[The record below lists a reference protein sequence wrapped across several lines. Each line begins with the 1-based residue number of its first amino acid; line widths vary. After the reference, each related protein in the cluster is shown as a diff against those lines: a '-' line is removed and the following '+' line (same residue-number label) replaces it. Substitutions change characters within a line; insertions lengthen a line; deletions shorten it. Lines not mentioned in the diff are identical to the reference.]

1 MKVKNKKR
9 LIIFSTLYIVGYL
22 YFCIFGGINYG
33 MKISD
38 NPALDIMIRFSGFP
52 VGVRNLSLVIF
63 IWIILSFF
71 LVLSILWQTDLA
83 GQKLNRTALICLGIN
98 LLFTCLSRDI
108 VESIVSG
115 VAEGLFTMLIIVAVL
130 FAIVGVAIG
139 ITYFVQKKN
148 GVLNS
153 YEAFS
158 DIMTEDE
165 FEQWQKRKN
174 KIK

>member
-1 MKVKNKKR
+1 MIHTNPQHPE
-9 LIIFSTLYIVGYL
+9 LIVAFRWRAVYKYYFYI
-22 YFCIFGGINYG
+22 
-33 MKISD
+33 
-38 NPALDIMIRFSGFP
+38 IRG
-52 VGVRNLSLVIF
+52 
-63 IWIILSFF
+63 
-71 LVLSILWQTDLA
+71 
-83 GQKLNRTALICLGIN
+83 
-98 LLFTCLSRDI
+98 I

-165 FEQWQKRKN
+165 FERWQKRKN

>member
-38 NPALDIMIRFSGFP
+38 NPALDIMIRSSGFP

-71 LVLSILWQTDLA
+71 MVLSILWQTDLA

-98 LLFTCLSRDI
+98 LLFTCLSRGI

-115 VAEGLFTMLIIVAVL
+115 VAGTFYNADNCCCSLCYRWCRYRNHLFRT
-130 FAIVGVAIG
+130 
-139 ITYFVQKKN
+139 KKER
-148 GVLNS
+148 S
-153 YEAFS
+153 
-158 DIMTEDE
+158 IE
-165 FEQWQKRKN
+165 F
-174 KIK
+174 I

>member
-1 MKVKNKKR
+1 MDY
-9 LIIFSTLYIVGYL
+9 TL
-22 YFCIFGGINYG
+22 
-33 MKISD
+33 
-38 NPALDIMIRFSGFP
+38 
-52 VGVRNLSLVIF
+52 
-63 IWIILSFF
+63 FF
-71 LVLSILWQTDLA
+71 LVLSILWQTDLT

-98 LLFTCLSRDI
+98 LLFTCLSRGI

-130 FAIVGVAIG
+130 FAIVGVTIG

-165 FEQWQKRKN
+165 FERWQKRKN